1 MISDERDAIQ
11 KKTFTKWVNK
21 HLKKVSSSFSLEGSK
36 ESVSFSLRLFSTRVA
51 QSMDVY
57 NIHTYMYIY
66 IYVYVHGLF
75 TILKRTV
82 RLSLRFNDLIRN
94 KDKDRGKKLRNCS
107 GRRREAS

>member
-1 MISDERDAIQ
+1 MGEQASEKGKQFLLSRRFEG
-11 KKTFTKWVNK
+11 KC
-21 HLKKVSSSFSLEGSK
+21 SF
-36 ESVSFSLRLFSTRVA
+36 FLRLFSTRVA